1 MLYEESEKKSL
12 ERACMRT
19 IGHIRESPYLGWFWF
34 NKLRYLLQKI
44 NGRKWYIMENIV
56 TYMIECFPKKLIN
69 ELQITDNEQIEQTAN
84 SSEQTEIKRQR

>member
-69 ELQITDNEQIEQTAN
+69 ELQIIVKQIEQTAN
-84 SSEQTEIKRQR
+84 FLEQTEIKRHR